1 MKFDRLGVFPYS
13 REDGTPAAKMK
24 PQIKAAVKRQRR
36 KELMLAQ
43 QEIAFRKARKQKNRI
58 LDAIVE
64 GRIAE
69 DQVMD
74 VSRPGAFV
82 YTARTYMDAPDV
94 DGMLFLETSRDLM
107 TGDFVSVR
115 ITGSRGYDL
124 IGELVDTRDN
134 GEA

>member
-74 VSRPGAFV
+74 VSRPGTFV

-94 DGMLFLETSRDLM
+94 DGILFLETSRDLM

>member
-1 MKFDRLGVFPYS
+1 
-13 REDGTPAAKMK
+13 
-24 PQIKAAVKRQRR
+24 
-36 KELMLAQ
+36 MLAQ

-74 VSRPGAFV
+74 VSRPGTFV

-94 DGMLFLETSRDLM
+94 DGILFLETSRDLM